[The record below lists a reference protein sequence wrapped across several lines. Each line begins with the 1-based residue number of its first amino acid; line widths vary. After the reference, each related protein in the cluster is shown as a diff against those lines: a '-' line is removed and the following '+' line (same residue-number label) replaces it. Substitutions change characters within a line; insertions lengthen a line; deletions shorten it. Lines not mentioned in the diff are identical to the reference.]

1 MHHLTVAERET
12 IEFLAL
18 DQYKPKEIALEIG
31 CSVSTIYRELK
42 RGRDPKGAYR
52 STLGV
57 DLYTN
62 NRAKILRLDM
72 ASNQGLRDSIV
83 ELLKTG
89 WDPSQIAGRLRREN
103 HALRVCSET
112 IYCWIYKSLWATQ
125 NQISKFLRY
134 GRKKRRAHHERK
146 AHCLSIPNRVSID
159 QRPLVVGQKT
169 RFGDWET
176 DSVIYRDKKVI
187 NTLNERLSSF
197 VIFKKLENKTSL
209 NTALAIISSLKG
221 RLVHSITSD
230 NGTEFSDHEL
240 ITRALKTPVYFA
252 DPYSSWQRGANENIN
267 RQLRGFLPKK
277 SNINNLTQEQ
287 LDQIAWEI
295 NNKPRKRLNWLTPK
309 EVYDWL
315 TQNPTKTPNLTKIAF
330 QTRI

>member
-1 MHHLTVAERET
+1 MA
-12 IEFLAL
+12 
-18 DQYKPKEIALEIG
+18 IG
-31 CSVSTIYRELK
+31 K
-42 RGRDPKGAYR
+42 
-52 STLGV
+52 
-57 DLYTN
+57 
-62 NRAKILRLDM
+62 
-72 ASNQGLRDSIV
+72 
-83 ELLKTG
+83 
-89 WDPSQIAGRLRREN
+89 QIASYIKIRKLLTLLTNDYRR
-103 HALRVCSET
+103 
-112 IYCWIYKSLWATQ
+112 SLY
-125 NQISKFLRY
+125 S
-134 GRKKRRAHHERK
+134 
-146 AHCLSIPNRVSID
+146 
-159 QRPLVVGQKT
+159 
-169 RFGDWET
+169 
-176 DSVIYRDKKVI
+176 
-187 NTLNERLSSF
+187 
-197 VIFKKLENKTSL
+197 KKLENKTSL